1 MFTKGQKVFLDYRK
15 VIINYLRKNPLRTRE
30 QAIRAHERFFTQ
42 VVPNIHCFTVAE
54 DEDLL
59 YSGIRIRMVW
69 KGQIPHGCYWT
80 DTVIVSKECLVPFKE
95 NNFIHLT
102 YYV

>member
-1 MFTKGQKVFLDYRK
+1 MFIKGQKVFLSYRK
-15 VIINYLRKNPLRTRE
+15 VIINYLRKNPLKTRE

-42 VVPNIHCFTVAE
+42 VIPNIHYFTVVE

-59 YSGIRIRMVW
+59 HSGIRIRMVW
-69 KGQIPHGCYWT
+69 KEQIPQRCPWT
-80 DTVIVSKECLVPFKE
+80 DTVIVSKECLVPVKE

>member
-15 VIINYLRKNPLRTRE
+15 VINNYLRNNPSRTRE
-30 QAIRAHERFFTQ
+30 HAIHIHECFFTQ
-42 VVPNIHCFTVAE
+42 VVPNIHYFTVAE

-59 YSGIRIRMVW
+59 HSDIRIRMVW
-69 KGQIPHGCYWT
+69 KEQIPQVCRWT
-80 DTVIVSKECLVPFKE
+80 DTVVVSKECLVPVKE